1 MLCLPALLRVWPLAP
16 SGDRRARP
24 SFDAVRALCWFPYC
38 GLFATLFFP
47 PSADDALGLLRFFAI
62 TLAAGMVCIVMGLLM
77 LRWGRETARGVYR
90 RAVAPYAG
98 LVLVLVVITS
108 FLMK

>member
-1 MLCLPALLRVWPLAP
+1 
-16 SGDRRARP
+16 
-24 SFDAVRALCWFPYC
+24 VRALCWFPYC

-47 PSADDALGLLRFFAI
+47 PSADDALGLLRFLAI
-62 TLAAGMVCIVMGLLM
+62 TLAAVAVCVVGGLLM
-77 LRWGRETARGVYR
+77 ARRGADAARGVYR